1 MSKHEAATIFIY
13 NQIVIQFIVWHAACI
28 SKSAVAQ
35 KPCGNSTSNLL
46 LSENLMRKTQQG
58 FTLIELM
65 IVVAIIGILAA
76 IAIPAYSDYTVR
88 AQVTEG
94 LNLSASAKA
103 GVADFY
109 NSKGAFPLNNFSA
122 GLASST
128 SIVGNNVKSVS
139 LGASNGIITVT
150 YSGKKFT
157 AGSTDTVLLTPDTTN
172 AGSIKWSC
180 SKNATVLQKYLPAS
194 CRK

>member
-1 MSKHEAATIFIY
+1 MRILKISSSKAGE
-13 NQIVIQFIVWHAACI
+13 
-28 SKSAVAQ
+28 Q
-35 KPCGNSTSNLL
+35 K
-46 LSENLMRKTQQG
+46 G

-76 IAIPAYSDYTVR
+76 IAIPAYSDYTAR

-109 NSKGAFPLNNFSA
+109 NAKGAFPLNNFSA

-139 LGASNGIITVT
+139 IGANNGVITIT

-157 AGSTDTVLLTPDTTN
+157 AGTADTLLLTADATTN
-172 AGSIKWSC
+172 VGSIKWSC
-180 SKNATVLQKYLPAS
+180 TKNGTVLQKYRPAS